1 MPSESNLPTINY
13 VADQIT
19 MEWYNGCMFLLKHV
33 NGLRVAMDGK
43 FRIATSHWLPHVES
57 CRTFK

>member
-1 MPSESNLPTINY
+1 
-13 VADQIT
+13 
-19 MEWYNGCMFLLKHV
+19 MFLLKHV